1 METLDQIAI
10 RTGTDKN
17 SNCHNYCN
25 YYEQFFA
32 PLRDQPIKLLELGV
46 YHGDSLRMWADYFQN
61 GLIYGA
67 DIEVMS
73 QHDDSRIKTYLVDEL
88 DILSLVHL
96 KEQVPLMDIIVN
108 DASHLSRG
116 MILSFEH
123 LFPHLKPG
131 GYFVLEDLLC
141 DYFEQWR
148 QHDQS
153 VLGYVKKLLDDVQ
166 MGGKIDQNWLCSNK
180 KQERLKYDLTYWEHE
195 IEWVFNSC
203 GLVIIKKL

>member
-46 YHGDSLRMWADYFQN
+46 YHGDSLRMWSEYFVN

-67 DIEVMS
+67 DIEVMH

-96 KEQVPLMDIIVN
+96 KGQIPLMDIIVN

-141 DYFEQWR
+141 DGFDQWR
-148 QHDQS
+148 QGSPS